1 MIGASSGILT
11 NSGASLIL
19 GAFGG
24 IFACLG
30 ITYADKKFQ
39 RWFGLYDT
47 LGVHHVH
54 GVPGMV
60 GAGISAITLGVYQLD
75 PINDST

>member
-1 MIGASSGILT
+1 MKYSCISILF
-11 NSGASLIL
+11 I
-19 GAFGG
+19 
-24 IFACLG
+24 
-30 ITYADKKFQ
+30 
-39 RWFGLYDT
+39 YDT
-47 LGVHHVH
+47 VGVHHVH